1 MSDTWGSSVDD
12 AKTIPE
18 LFVARCS
25 ETPRDLAYK
34 FHVGGGW
41 REVTWTEFRD
51 RVDGVAAG
59 LLSLGFTAGSKVAII
74 GDTRPEWGIC
84 DLAAVSVGAV
94 TVGLYQTS
102 TAEQWAH
109 ILTDCDADIVFVDTP
124 ERFERLRLV
133 RDQIPARHIIA
144 WDAPGDLDE
153 AAGELSLYGLTRAG
167 KSVEDAAAEMD
178 RRRRA
183 VLPEAPAIFVYTSGT
198 TGPPKGAIIGHSN
211 VIAMLLNGTT
221 RDVEPGDITLSYL
234 PMCHVAEKVVSF
246 YGRMVT
252 NIATA
257 YARSLQFDMFLED
270 LAAIRPTIF
279 GSVPRIFEKIYA
291 KAHARAEAA
300 GGARHR
306 IFRWACRTGVA
317 VSRCRQTGR
326 APGPA
331 LALQHRIADR
341 LVFSRI
347 RAIFGGRVRYFI
359 SGAAPISV
367 EILEFFHGAGM
378 PIYEV
383 YGMTEATAVST
394 ANTEDAYRFGTVGK
408 PIEGVE
414 LTLADDGEILVRGR
428 TVFLG
433 YHNLPD
439 VTAEAID
446 GEGWLHTGDIGEI
459 DADGFVK
466 IVDRK
471 KNIIITAGGKNVTPS
486 NIENYIKDDPYVSN
500 CVVIG
505 DRRPY
510 LTALITLDEDEVA
523 GLCDKLGLAVRTI
536 ERLAREPRVQQ
547 HVQAAVDRAN
557 AQLGKVEQVNGFTIL
572 PAELTIDAGEIT
584 PTLKVRRKNVET
596 LHAALIEEMY
606 VSSSRK

>member
-1 MSDTWGSSVDD
+1 MPDSWGTSVES
-12 AKTIPE
+12 AQTIPE
-18 LFVARCS
+18 LFVARCD
-25 ETPRDLAYK
+25 ETPDDLAYK

-41 REVTWTEFRD
+41 RSVTWREFRD
-51 RVDGVAAG
+51 RVDEVAAG
-59 LLSLGFTAGSKVAII
+59 LLALGFEAGDNVAII

-109 ILTDCDADIVFVDTP
+109 ILSDCGASVLFVDTA
-124 ERFERLRLV
+124 ERLERIRLV
-133 RDQIPARHIIA
+133 RDKIDIEYIVC
-144 WDAPGDLDE
+144 WEAPSELDE
-153 AAGELSLYGLTRAG
+153 EAGELSLYGLTRRGADHP
-167 KSVEDAAAEMD
+167 EAAEEIA
-178 RRRRA
+178 RRRRGVKPA
-183 VLPEAPAIFVYTSGT
+183 DPAIFVYTSGT
-198 TGPPKGAIIGHSN
+198 TGPPKGAIIGHANILFMLNNGSN
-211 VIAMLLNGTT
+211 MDT
-221 RDVEPGDITLSYL
+221 RPGDITLSYL

-270 LAAIRPTIF
+270 LATIRPTIF

-291 KAHARAEAA
+291 KAHARAGQA
-300 GGARHR
+300 GGLKLK
-306 IFRWACRTGVA
+306 IFQWACRTGVA
-317 VSRCRQTGR
+317 VSREWQRGR
-326 APGPA
+326 EPSRR

-347 RAIFGGRVRYFI
+347 RAIFGGRVRFFI

-367 EILEFFHGAGM
+367 DILEFFHGAGM

-394 ANTEDAYRFGTVGK
+394 GNSEDEYRFGTVGK
-408 PIEGVE
+408 PIDGVE
-414 LTLADDGEILVRGR
+414 LRLAEDGEILLKGP
-428 TVFLG
+428 TVFHG
-433 YHNLPD
+433 YHNLPE
-439 VTAEAID
+439 VTAQTID
-446 GEGWLHTGDIGEI
+446 ADDWLHTGDIGEI

-486 NIENYIKDDPYVSN
+486 NIENLVKDDPFVSN

-505 DRRPY
+505 DRRPF
-510 LTALITLDEDEVA
+510 LSALITLDEDEVQT
-523 GLCDKLGLAVRTI
+523 LCEKVGVSLRTV
-536 ERLAREPRVQQ
+536 ERLATEPKVIE
-547 HVQAAVDRAN
+547 HVSAAVDRAN
-557 AQLGKVEQVNGFTIL
+557 AQVGKVEQIKQFRIL
-572 PAELTIDAGEIT
+572 SRELTIDAGEIT
-584 PTLKVRRKNVET
+584 PTLKVRRKNVEK
-596 LHAALIEEMY
+596 LHAALIEDMY
-606 VSSSRK
+606 VTTAR

>member
-1 MSDTWGSSVDD
+1 MSDNWGTSVAD
-12 AKTIPE
+12 ATTIPE

-25 ETPRDLAYK
+25 ESPRDLAYK

-41 REVTWTEFRD
+41 RDVTWAEFKD

-59 LLSLGFTAGSKVAII
+59 FLALGFEAGGKIAII

-109 ILTDCDADIVFVDTP
+109 ILSDCDANIVIVDTP

-133 RDQIPARHIIA
+133 RDQIKATHIIC
-144 WDAPGDLDE
+144 WDAPSDLDPDK
-153 AAGELSLYGLTRAG
+153 GELSLYGLTRLGDEVAG
-167 KSVEDAAAEMD
+167 AGEEIAS
-178 RRRRA
+178 RRRRVVASSPA
-183 VLPEAPAIFVYTSGT
+183 VFVYTSGT
-198 TGPPKGAIIGHSN
+198 TGPPKGAIIGHEN
-211 VIAMLLNGTT
+211 VLTMLTEGRTME
-221 RDVEPGDITLSYL
+221 VVPGDITLSYL

-257 YARSLQFDMFLED
+257 YARSLQFDIFLED

-300 GGARHR
+300 GGVKHR

-317 VSRCRQTGR
+317 VSRCWQQGRQPSR
-326 APGPA
+326 A

-367 EILEFFHGAGM
+367 DVLEFFHGAGM

-394 ANTEDAYRFGTVGK
+394 TNTEEEYRFGTVGK
-408 PIEGVE
+408 PIAGVE
-414 LTLADDGEILVRGR
+414 LKLAEDGEILVRGK

-433 YHNLPD
+433 YHNQPD
-439 VTAEAID
+439 VTADTID
-446 GEGWLHTGDIGEI
+446 KQGWLHTGDIGEI
-459 DADGFVK
+459 DRDGFVK

-486 NIENYIKDDPYVSN
+486 NIENLVKDDPYVSN

-505 DRRPY
+505 DRRPF
-510 LTALITLDEDEVA
+510 LTALITLDEDEVT
-523 GLCDKLGLAVRTI
+523 GLCDKLGVSIRAV
-536 ERLAREPRVQQ
+536 ERLAKDDMVIA

-557 AQLGKVEQVNGFTIL
+557 GQLGKVEQVKRFRIL
-572 PAELTIDAGEIT
+572 PHELTIDAGEIT
-584 PTLKVRRKNVET
+584 PTLKVRRKNVAT
-596 LHAALIEEMY
+596 IHDACIEEMY
-606 VSSSRK
+606 GSSAR